1 LSLVGCSGVPFK
13 GDPRLKAE
21 LSRTLGVPQSKF
33 QWVAAVDWS
42 RHERWWQPNLGADL
56 FRGTF
61 GVLLFDATSTG
72 VLIDDALVIARSG
85 SMVTVSYRV
94 LQRIALDDIERVTL
108 LDDGIV
114 ILKRRGSGE
123 LRDYLRVLSND
134 PWLADQLLF
143 WPSAELADSLTRQ
156 LKTGLG
162 PAPSRWRSDSL
173 PSDSGRTVAL
183 LTPRAAPIVTFAP
196 PPGSADKGAVAGTG
210 EMAKALLGA
219 GEGLGT
225 LSPQVGLPLGI
236 AGIVVQAA
244 GSLADRRLRRPH
256 RSRPPARARSPRVEP
271 GRPGGCWHCR
281 VAAFR

>member
-1 LSLVGCSGVPFK
+1 
-13 GDPRLKAE
+13 
-21 LSRTLGVPQSKF
+21 
-33 QWVAAVDWS
+33 
-42 RHERWWQPNLGADL
+42 
-56 FRGTF
+56 
-61 GVLLFDATSTG
+61 
-72 VLIDDALVIARSG
+72 
-85 SMVTVSYRV
+85 MVTVSYRV

-156 LKTGLG
+156 LKTGRG
-162 PAPSRWRSDSL
+162 PAPSRWRPDSL

-196 PPGSADKGAVAGTG
+196 PPGSADRGAVAGTG

-244 GSLADRRLRRPH
+244 GSLAGAAHARKS
-256 RSRPPARARSPRVEP
+256 RSGCPA
-271 GRPGGCWHCR
+271 
-281 VAAFR
+281 